1 MDVKDFV
8 DMITDEEEIPK
19 SVIAERTGINE
30 KTLYTL
36 LSRDNGMG
44 MTVRKFVE
52 LAESLGY
59 QILLSNGET
68 GDEYLFD
75 GESDEY

>member
-1 MDVKDFV
+1 MDVKDFI
-8 DMITDEEEIPK
+8 DIITDEEEIPK
-19 SVIAERTGINE
+19 SVIAEKAGID
-30 KTLYTL
+30 KRALYSL

-59 QILLSNGET
+59 QVLLSNGET

>member
-1 MDVKDFV
+1 MDVKDFI
-8 DMITDEEEIPK
+8 DMIICEEDIYK
-19 SVIAERTGINE
+19 SEVAERAGINR

-44 MTVRKFVE
+44 MSLREFVE
-52 LAESLGY
+52 LTDNLGY

-68 GDEYLFD
+68 GDEYIFD
-75 GESDEY
+75 GESD

>member
-1 MDVKDFV
+1 MDVKDFI
-8 DMITDEEEIPK
+8 DMIICEEEIHK
-19 SVIAERTGINE
+19 SEVAERAGINR

-44 MTVRKFVE
+44 MSLREFVE
-52 LAESLGY
+52 LTDNLGY

-68 GDEYLFD
+68 GDEYIFD
-75 GESDEY
+75 GESD

>member
-1 MDVKDFV
+1 MDVKDFI
-8 DMITDEEEIPK
+8 DMITDEKEIPK
-19 SVIAERTGINE
+19 SVIAEKAGID
-30 KTLYTL
+30 KRALYSL

-59 QILLSNGET
+59 QVLLSNGET

>member
-1 MDVKDFV
+1 MDVKDFI
-8 DMITDEEEIPK
+8 DMIICEEEIYK
-19 SVIAERTGINE
+19 SEVAERAGINR

-44 MTVRKFVE
+44 MSLREFVE
-52 LAESLGY
+52 LTDNLGY

-68 GDEYLFD
+68 GDEYIFD
-75 GESDEY
+75 GESD